1 MAIPNLTDYFTPDKP
16 GEVIELLQ
24 RFGDDAMIVAGGTF
38 VHGLEARGLL
48 SEVQAL
54 IDIQKL
60 GLTSVSDDGSQ
71 ISLGAATNF
80 ATLAATEFVQNDP
93 AFGAVRD
100 ALEYPP
106 AQIRNAG
113 TVGGCV
119 CASAPLYDVP
129 ATLLALDGSVT
140 AHGASGAREIA
151 LGDFFVGLFE
161 NALSSDEFI
170 TELRIPRPAANTA
183 SAFLKL
189 ETNANDLAILN
200 VAVRFTRDSA
210 GNCQDAR
217 VIVGGGVG
225 ETYARAGGA
234 EAALNGSPASEATF
248 AAAAEA
254 VAGDITTVDDHRGSA
269 AYRRHIAKI
278 FTQRT
283 LATALE
289 RLG

>member
-1 MAIPNLTDYFTPDKP
+1 MAIPNLTDYFTPEKP

-48 SEVQAL
+48 SQVEAL

-60 GLTSVSDDGSQ
+60 GLSGVSDDGAR

-80 ATLAATEFVQNDP
+80 ATLAATDFVQNDP
-93 AFGAVRD
+93 AFGAVKD
-100 ALEYPP
+100 ALQYPP
-106 AQIRNAG
+106 AQIRNVG
-113 TVGGCV
+113 TIGGCV

-140 AHGASGAREIA
+140 AQGPGGTREIA
-151 LGDFFVGLFE
+151 LSEFFVGLFE
-161 NALSSDEFI
+161 NALANDEFI
-170 TELRIPRPAANTA
+170 TELGIPKPAANTS

-200 VAVRFTRDSA
+200 VAVRFTRDGS

-217 VIVGGGVG
+217 IIVGGGVG
-225 ETYARAGGA
+225 ETYARAGSA
-234 EAALNGSPASEATF
+234 EAALNGAPAAAESF

-269 AYRRHIAKI
+269 AYRTHIAKVY
-278 FTQRT
+278 TQRALT
-283 LATALE
+283 TALE